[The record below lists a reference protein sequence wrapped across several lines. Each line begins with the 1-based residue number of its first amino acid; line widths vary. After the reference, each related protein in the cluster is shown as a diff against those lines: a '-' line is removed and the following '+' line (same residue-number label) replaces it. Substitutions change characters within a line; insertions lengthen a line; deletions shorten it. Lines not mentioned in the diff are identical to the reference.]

1 MVEEVGLRMQDAGE
15 RVGFEQVY
23 DGVRV
28 YPRADAH
35 HFGVEGVDTSDDLRV
50 FKAML
55 YEEFVDHTHRRDR
68 QGGLIHQ
75 AQSLIF
81 PSPQKLQTAS

>member
-1 MVEEVGLRMQDAGE
+1 MQDAGE

-55 YEEFVDHTHRRDR
+55 YEDSWTTPTGATGRPVSFTSPLGTP
-68 QGGLIHQ
+68 GG
-75 AQSLIF
+75 
-81 PSPQKLQTAS
+81 PPEKASRWAV